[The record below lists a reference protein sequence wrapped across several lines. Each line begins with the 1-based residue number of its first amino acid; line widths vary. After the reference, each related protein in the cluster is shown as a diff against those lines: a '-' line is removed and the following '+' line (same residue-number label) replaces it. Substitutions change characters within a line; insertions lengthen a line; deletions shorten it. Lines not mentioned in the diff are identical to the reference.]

1 MKLWKALCAPRK
13 FRNFRTLVLEY
24 WKLADLIQHPSLDTQ
39 KRPRAATKKRHKE
52 LDKEIETLEPQC
64 AQLAGDLHINQLFQD
79 REGNPEMS
87 VFFSARHCSPASRT
101 PAGHRLDYIVKDAH
115 AIRTAELK
123 SLPEDI
129 IRAPCSFLHLTGL
142 SQKSQDMLG
151 LAFWALPLL
160 LLAKWLGL
168 ADFLI
173 QLIKASP
180 K

>member
-1 MKLWKALCAPRK
+1 MKLWKALRAPRK
-13 FRNFRTLVLEY
+13 FRKFRALALEY

-39 KRPRAATKKRHKE
+39 KRPRAAIKKRHKG

-115 AIRTAELK
+115 AIRLLELK
-123 SLPEDI
+123 NSPKAPFVWFFGLPDAAS
-129 IRAPCSFLHLTGL
+129 RHTGL
-142 SQKSQDMLG
+142 SPKGQEWFKRGWWGGVG
-151 LAFWALPLL
+151 LVLL
-160 LLAKWLGL
+160 LLIRKLFG
-168 ADFLI
+168 I
-173 QLIKASP
+173 
-180 K
+180 